1 MTALYATTL
10 KTTMHPRYTRRAPE
24 AGFTLIELMIAVAIV
39 GILTAVAL
47 PAYQK
52 QILKSHRTDAK
63 TALLDL
69 ASREERYMSTNQAY
83 ASNGTLLGFSNDFP
97 VSVPSDS
104 AATYT
109 LSVTL
114 TNSNG
119 TFTLTATPTGNQVAD
134 ACGSYTLTSLGVQGV
149 SGGSMSAADCWR

>member
-1 MTALYATTL
+1 MHLRYLRHTTD
-10 KTTMHPRYTRRAPE
+10 

-69 ASREERYMSTNQAY
+69 ASREERYMSTNQVY
-83 ASNGTLLGFSNDFP
+83 ASSGTVLGFSNDFP
-97 VSVPSDS
+97 VSVPSGS

-114 TNSNG
+114 SNSNG
-119 TFTLTATPTGNQVAD
+119 SYTLTAAPTGNQVQD
-134 ACGSYTLTSLGVQGV
+134 SCGSYTLTSLGVQGV
-149 SGGSMSAADCWR
+149 SGGSQSAADCWK

>member
-1 MTALYATTL
+1 MHSRYPRHTTD
-10 KTTMHPRYTRRAPE
+10 

-69 ASREERYMSTNQAY
+69 ASREERYMSTNQVY
-83 ASNGTLLGFSNDFP
+83 ASSGTVLGFSNDFP
-97 VSVPSDS
+97 VSVPSGS

-109 LSVTL
+109 LSVSL
-114 TNSNG
+114 SNSNG
-119 TFTLTATPTGNQVAD
+119 SYTLTATPTGNQAQD
-134 ACGSYTLTSLGVQGV
+134 SCGSYTLTSLGVQGV
-149 SGGSMSAADCWR
+149 SGGSQSAADCWK

>member
-1 MTALYATTL
+1 MPHRNTHRS
-10 KTTMHPRYTRRAPE
+10 MI

-52 QILKSHRTDAK
+52 QILKSRRTDAK

-83 ASNGTLLGFSNDFP
+83 ASNGTLLGFSSDFP
-97 VSVPSDS
+97 VSVPSGS

-114 TNSNG
+114 SNSNG
-119 TFTLTATPTGNQVAD
+119 SYTLTATPTGNQTQD
-134 ACGSYTLTSLGVQGV
+134 TCGSYTLTSLGVQGI
-149 SGGSMSAADCWR
+149 SGGSMSAADCWK